1 MDLNQLLATTR
12 AEFLRT
18 FVDAVNNSLP
28 HAIEG
33 LYTKADQSRSSIEQ
47 GWVLTARSVLRV
59 RQEQLVQQMRKEM
72 EHLLNRSFQTTY
84 NSFRPSV
91 AFQSDTL
98 ALIESSVM
106 EDELRINQITQNF
119 RNEAEE
125 QLRDLNIRI
134 ALLFEQDTINER
146 ENPFRPYL
154 FSRCIAKSVESL
166 EQSEALNSILLT
178 QLSEVLAPHMVDIYN
193 SVNSQLAKHGIAAQL
208 QLKIKKSPTQPGVSA
223 QYQADEVL
231 ADDIVAGAAAAM
243 PGARGQGGNAGGSGS
258 AEYGGAG
265 GASGAG
271 TAGQYEI
278 GGKQYDIDSRVLS
291 SDAPKGR
298 VEQLL
303 DSVRVMAGG
312 IVSSLPGRGAPTG
325 GQAVPEAEAGY
336 AGAAEAIGGSGK
348 PGWLGGGQA
357 VGDVLRRFF
366 SDGASNW
373 QAKVAN
379 HLSEAG
385 VAEGSPFPNSQLNYD
400 GGLSASTVQRA
411 DTVLTG
417 SVRQLQNTHTPP
429 TEQMLDQH
437 GEVRNLI
444 LERRSQLN
452 SEAKS
457 VDEQMTI
464 DIVAMLFEFILRDT
478 QVPAEVRAQ
487 LGRLQFLVLKMA
499 LRDSTL
505 LTQKGHP
512 VRLLVN
518 RIGSIS
524 LGLKQLDPSG
534 TQLTKEIVRIVATLL
549 DDETEDSAMFAK
561 ALDELDA
568 FIAHELRARNNVEST
583 VQAVEQAQN
592 RTLRFAHTTAQM
604 AQALADLTI
613 DPYLQGFLRND
624 WVHAIEHAD
633 RTDAKRARR
642 FRLLV
647 PDLLWSIV
655 PKLTPDDR
663 SQLFALLPII
673 LNTLREGL
681 GLMGWDSTRQQGL
694 LNWLVDAHTSALK
707 ASPNA
712 PASPHLPVIH
722 THFSKFIDNPEADTP
737 PALAPDSAENRQ
749 FLDDAIKEMNIEVQW
764 IDRILEDDQQ
774 LATDVPGNDD
784 AASQQANE
792 AMVMQKLQ
800 NGVALEI
807 TLGSKPGLGRLSWV
821 DPQLSSLV
829 LTLDGQTAPSMV
841 SVQMFRRLIDHGRVR
856 FLEAEPLFE
865 RAVQSLLQSADSMN
879 SAAH

>member
-84 NSFRPSV
+84 NNFRPTV

-134 ALLFEQDTINER
+134 ALLFEQDSINER

-166 EQSEALNSILLT
+166 EQSEALNAILVA
-178 QLSEVLAPHMVDIYN
+178 QLAEVLAPHMVDIYN

-223 QYQADEVL
+223 PYQADEVL

-243 PGARGQGGNAGGSGS
+243 PGMRGSGGG
-258 AEYGGAG
+258 AGYGGAADG
-265 GASGAG
+265 QGA
-271 TAGQYEI
+271 AGQYEI

-291 SDAPKGR
+291 SDTPKGR
-298 VEQLL
+298 VDQLL

-312 IVSSLPGRGAPTG
+312 IVGSLPGRA
-325 GQAVPEAEAGY
+325 ASAEAGAD
-336 AGAAEAIGGSGK
+336 AGVSSPVAGEAHASGK
-348 PGWLGGGQA
+348 SGWLGSGQV

-366 SDGASNW
+366 SDGAASW
-373 QAKVAN
+373 QSKVAN
-379 HLSEAG
+379 HLSDSASLG
-385 VAEGSPFPNSQLNYD
+385 DSPFPNSQLNYD
-400 GGLSASTVQRA
+400 GGLTASTTQRA

-417 SVRQLQNTHTPP
+417 SVRQLQNSHTPA

-457 VDEQMTI
+457 IDEQMTI

-499 LRDSTL
+499 LRDPTL

-524 LGLKQLDPSG
+524 LGLKQLDPGG

-613 DPYLQGFLRND
+613 DPYLQGFLQND

-633 RTDAKRARR
+633 RSDAKRARR

-655 PKLTPDDR
+655 PKLTADER

-681 GLMGWDSTRQQGL
+681 GLMGWDSARQQGL

-707 ASPNA
+707 ATPNA
-712 PASPHLPVIH
+712 RTSPPLPVIH
-722 THFSKFIDNPEADTP
+722 THFSKFIDNPEASTGL
-737 PALAPDSAENRQ
+737 ALAPDSAENRQ

-764 IDRILEDDQQ
+764 IDRILEDDQE
-774 LATDVPGNDD
+774 LAADAPEKDD
-784 AASQQANE
+784 AASRE
-792 AMVMQKLQ
+792 ADEATVMQRLQ

-807 TLGSKPGLGRLSWV
+807 NLGGKPGLGRLSWV

-829 LTLDGQTAPSMV
+829 LTLDGQSAPSMV

-879 SAAH
+879 SAAQ

>member
-1 MDLNQLLATTR
+1 M
-12 AEFLRT
+12 
-18 FVDAVNNSLP
+18 
-28 HAIEG
+28 
-33 LYTKADQSRSSIEQ
+33 
-47 GWVLTARSVLRV
+47 
-59 RQEQLVQQMRKEM
+59 
-72 EHLLNRSFQTTY
+72 
-84 NSFRPSV
+84 V
-91 AFQSDTL
+91 APL
-98 ALIESSVM
+98 
-106 EDELRINQITQNF
+106 
-119 RNEAEE
+119 
-125 QLRDLNIRI
+125 
-134 ALLFEQDTINER
+134 
-146 ENPFRPYL
+146 
-154 FSRCIAKSVESL
+154 
-166 EQSEALNSILLT
+166 
-178 QLSEVLAPHMVDIYN
+178 
-193 SVNSQLAKHGIAAQL
+193 
-208 QLKIKKSPTQPGVSA
+208 QPG
-223 QYQADEVL
+223 
-231 ADDIVAGAAAAM
+231 G
-243 PGARGQGGNAGGSGS
+243 
-258 AEYGGAG
+258 
-265 GASGAG
+265 
-271 TAGQYEI
+271 AGQYEI

-312 IVSSLPGRGAPTG
+312 IVSSLPGRSVSVNS
-325 GQAVPEAEAGY
+325 QAAAGAEAGSVG
-336 AGAAEAIGGSGK
+336 AGEEASGSAGK
-348 PGWLGGGQA
+348 PGWLGGGQV
-357 VGDVLRRFF
+357 VGDVLRKFF
-366 SDGASNW
+366 SDGASSW

-379 HLSEAG
+379 HLSDSGSATS
-385 VAEGSPFPNSQLNYD
+385 SPFANSQLNSQLNYD
-400 GGLSASTVQRA
+400 GGLSASTVQRT

-417 SVRQLQNTHTPP
+417 AVRQLQSTHTPP

-452 SEAKS
+452 SEAKN

-568 FIAHELRARNNVEST
+568 FIAHELRARDNVEST

-681 GLMGWDSTRQQGL
+681 GLMGWDTARQQGL

-707 ASPNA
+707 AAPHA

-722 THFSKFIDNPEADTP
+722 AHFSKFIDNPEADTP
-737 PALAPDSAENRQ
+737 PVLAPDSAENRQ

-764 IDRILEDDQQ
+764 IDRILEDDQE
-774 LATDVPGNDD
+774 LAADVHGNDD
-784 AASQQANE
+784 AASQEANE
-792 AMVMQKLQ
+792 ALVMQKLQ

-807 TLGSKPGLGRLSWV
+807 NLGGKPGLGRLSWV

-829 LTLDGQTAPSMV
+829 LTLEGQTAPSMV

-856 FLEAEPLFE
+856 FLETEPLFE
-865 RAVQSLLQSADSMN
+865 RAVQSLLQSADSMS